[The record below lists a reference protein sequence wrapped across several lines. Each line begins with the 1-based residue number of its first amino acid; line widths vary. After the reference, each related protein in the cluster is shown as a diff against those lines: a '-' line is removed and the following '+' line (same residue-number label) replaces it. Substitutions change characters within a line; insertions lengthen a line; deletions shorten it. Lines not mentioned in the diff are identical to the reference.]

1 MPDNEV
7 FACAVCV
14 FLERRDFD
22 GLDEEVGSCDF
33 RGPDDEVEA

>member
-14 FLERRDFD
+14 LLDRCDFD
-22 GLDEEVGSCDF
+22 GLDEEVVACDF
-33 RGPDDEVEA
+33 GGPDDEVEA